1 MGREDAMGLKLL
13 LVLVEDDRLDVVLKA
28 AREAGATGDT
38 ILTSA
43 RGEGLKPR
51 KTFFGLDLVSQRDV
65 VLLVVEEHLAGDI
78 LKAIGAAGR
87 FDSDPGAG
95 IAFQMP
101 IEAAVGLD
109 SQLRFLAMRKEGK
122 A

>member
-1 MGREDAMGLKLL
+1 MGREGAMGFKLL

-51 KTFFGLDLVSQRDV
+51 KTFFGLDLASQRDV